1 MIVLDTSILIDYFR
15 KTKKEKSLFY
25 NLASNNQSFAISVIT
40 KYEIEVGAKDADMPF
55 WNNLYASFQIIPFDK
70 FIATETVVITKELK
84 QSRQLIDF
92 ANIAIAAT
100 ARINSYELA
109 TLNTKH
115 FSRIKDLILT
125 A

>member
-1 MIVLDTSILIDYFR
+1 MIILDTSILIDYFR
-15 KTKKEKSLFY
+15 KTKKEKSFFY

-40 KYEIEVGAKDADMPF
+40 KYEIEVGVKDANIPF

-70 FIATETVVITKELK
+70 YIATETVNITKGLK

-92 ANIAIAAT
+92 ADIAIAAT
-100 ARINSYELA
+100 ARINNYELA

-115 FSRIKDLILT
+115 FSRIKNLTLI